1 MNDVTQVHEE
11 KRTLHEV
18 VEFPGHESRTES
30 AEFSRNKRLLVKQLD
45 VGCWICGSR
54 DAREVHHLH
63 EWSLW
68 PALDPVKVLDT
79 LHVFDP
85 YGYTHKMGE
94 QPIESPDD
102 IRNLVVLCGSHTLD
116 GIEIPGGHHRGVNL
130 GVHDLTM
137 PTFLALRATRPRVEI
152 TKAIAHAK
160 DEDRKLAGH
169 SSVNNPGQEP
179 EKGNP

>member
-1 MNDVTQVHEE
+1 MNAVTQDHLQARTFHEE
-11 KRTLHEV
+11 VT
-18 VEFPGHESRTES
+18 FPGHEQRKES
-30 AEFSRNKRLLVKQLD
+30 AEFARNKRLLVKQLD

-68 PALDPVKVLDT
+68 PALDPAKVLDT

-94 QPIESPDD
+94 QPIDSPDD
-102 IRNLVVLCGSHTLD
+102 IRNLVVLCGVHTVD
-116 GIEIPGGHHRGVNL
+116 GVTIPGGHHRGVNL

-137 PTFLALRATRPRVEI
+137 PTWLALRATRPGVSI
-152 TKAIAHAK
+152 TRAIAHAK
-160 DEDRKLAGH
+160 GEDKKLAGTH
-169 SSVNNPGQEP
+169 SQP
-179 EKGNP
+179 